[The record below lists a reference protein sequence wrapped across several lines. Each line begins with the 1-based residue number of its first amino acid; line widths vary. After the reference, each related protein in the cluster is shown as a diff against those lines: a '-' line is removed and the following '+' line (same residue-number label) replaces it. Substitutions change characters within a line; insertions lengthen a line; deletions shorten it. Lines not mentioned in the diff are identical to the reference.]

1 MPIRAVSYKRN
12 RCLQFKDGDGK
23 VVNEFNPKDKECNQE
38 LKLEDGEEIIGIYGS
53 SYKNGQYFT

>member
-1 MPIRAVSYKRN
+1 MPIRAVSYRKHKI
-12 RCLQFKDGDGK
+12 LQFKDGDGK

-53 SYKNGQYFT
+53 WWK